1 MEQPDHDLVRSNFH
15 IAMFPWFAMGHLT
28 PFLHLSNELAARG
41 HRITFLLP
49 KKAQTKLQHLNH
61 HPHLITFHSIT
72 VPHVEGLPKGA
83 ETASEIP
90 LSSIHFL
97 TIAMDRT
104 RDQIHDFL
112 KASAADPKHII
123 DMIVFDLAHWIPDI
137 ARGLGIKSIYYG
149 VICAAVYAA
158 ALVPAPECNSVPV
171 TVTEERQRRNPP
183 PPYPS
188 STVVMTRD
196 YEVRSLIAI
205 REPCGEG
212 VTFYQRVI
220 TSTKECD
227 AFCLRT
233 CRELEGDFCDYL
245 EAKYQKPVLLTG
257 PVLGLNKIPQQLEDR
272 WAEWFAGFEAG
283 SVVFCA
289 VGSQWIFEKDQFQ
302 EVLLG
307 FELTGLPFLV
317 ALKPPLGC
325 ETIEEALPDGF
336 EERVRGRG
344 VVFGGWVQQPLIL
357 SHPAVGCFVHHC
369 GFGSMWES
377 LLSKK
382 QIVLVPQ
389 WPDQILGTKLM
400 AKELKVAV
408 EVEREESGWISKGS
422 LKEAIKSVMDTESE
436 VGVMVKRNHEKWREI
451 VSEAGFMSG
460 YVDRF
465 VQNLK
470 QIV

>member
-1 MEQPDHDLVRSNFH
+1 MELVRSNFH

-28 PFLHLSNELAARG
+28 P
-41 HRITFLLP
+41 
-49 KKAQTKLQHLNH
+49 
-61 HPHLITFHSIT
+61 
-72 VPHVEGLPKGA
+72 
-83 ETASEIP
+83 
-90 LSSIHFL
+90 
-97 TIAMDRT
+97 
-104 RDQIHDFL
+104 
-112 KASAADPKHII
+112 
-123 DMIVFDLAHWIPDI
+123 
-137 ARGLGIKSIYYG
+137 GLGIKSMYYG

-158 ALVPAPECNSVPV
+158 AL
-171 TVTEERQRRNPP
+171 ERQRRNPP

-283 SVVFCA
+283 SLVFCA
-289 VGSQWIFEKDQFQ
+289 FGSQWIFEKDQFQ

-357 SHPAVGCFVHHC
+357 SHPAVGCF
-369 GFGSMWES
+369 
-377 LLSKK
+377 
-382 QIVLVPQ
+382 
-389 WPDQILGTKLM
+389 ILGTKLM

-408 EVEREESGWISKGS
+408 EVEREESGWISKES

-436 VGVMVKRNHEKWREI
+436 VGVVVKRNHEKWREI